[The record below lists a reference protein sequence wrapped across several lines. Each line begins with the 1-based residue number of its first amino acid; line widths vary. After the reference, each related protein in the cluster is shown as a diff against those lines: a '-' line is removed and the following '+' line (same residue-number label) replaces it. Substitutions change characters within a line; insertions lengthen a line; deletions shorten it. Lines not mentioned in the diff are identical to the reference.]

1 MSFLFSSGKTDQS
14 RRNFR
19 VACDSNLGHQDGKSG
34 FDHCAVK
41 PLKVSSRVHKHSCV
55 VFWHQ
60 CLLTSVTQNWD
71 FGLQQHRQTV
81 SRRPELFFSTQRVSV
96 HFFLTKF
103 GKNAFY
109 STAVRRLKQYWVKL
123 TSSATTKKIWTRK
136 KICGETK
143 SRNNDHKRVSKSFC
157 LIALFGKKFLDYQKK
172 TCKSFFCQNL
182 LKCCCTNRLFRL
194 VPC

>member
-1 MSFLFSSGKTDQS
+1 MHSFLFSLGKPDQN

-55 VFWHQ
+55 VLWTPMYFDIGDPELGFWPSATSTN
-60 CLLTSVTQNWD
+60 CLQKA
-71 FGLQQHRQTV
+71 
-81 SRRPELFFSTQRVSV
+81 RPELFFSTQRVSV

-157 LIALFGKKFLDYQKK
+157 LIALFGKKFLDYQKRLAK
-172 TCKSFFCQNL
+172 VFLPKLAEML
-182 LKCCCTNRLFRL
+182 LH
-194 VPC
+194 